1 LPPDVRKVF
10 DLPTS
15 APILAGYAR
24 SFKSLWGRVSL
35 VKMERSPK
43 GGVNFRK
50 VIDLPHIGW
59 QSHKRL

>member
-10 DLPTS
+10 DLPTN

-24 SFKSLWGRVSL
+24 SFKSLLGRVSL
-35 VKMERSPK
+35 VKMGRSPK
-43 GGVNFRK
+43 REVDFWK

-59 QSHKRL
+59 LSHKRL